1 MREISEEMYHRFYRL
16 HKRNIPPEAIANT
29 LNLPLRTVQQLI
41 NRMNMTHSKTQ
52 KKVTTVQNPVK
63 SENADY
69 LDIYFYTKT
78 RYSIIQLVGVL
89 TEKYSENLDKEL
101 QKSLTSSWKAIALEM
116 SNVSLIDETCSNLI
130 ISYYQNF
137 LEKDKFLAIL
147 DPSPAV
153 DSQLI
158 ELKLEGNVP
167 VFGTELAFEENAF
180 RKKIKNSKRRN
191 NQ

>member
-29 LNLPLRTVQQLI
+29 LNLPLRTVKQLI
-41 NRMNMTHSKTQ
+41 NRMNMTHSKTP

-116 SNVSLIDETCSNLI
+116 SNVSLIDETCSDLI

-153 DSQLI
+153 DSQLM

>member
-29 LNLPLRTVQQLI
+29 LNLPLRTVKQLI
-41 NRMNMTHSKTQ
+41 NRMNMTHSKTP

-116 SNVSLIDETCSNLI
+116 SNVSLIDETCSDLI

-153 DSQLI
+153 DSQLM

-167 VFGTELAFEENAF
+167 VFGTELAFEENSF

>member
-16 HKRNIPPEAIANT
+16 QKRNVPPEAIANT

-41 NRMNMTHSKTQ
+41 NRMNMTHSKTS
-52 KKVTTVQNPVK
+52 KKVTTVQNPGK
-63 SENADY
+63 SENVDY

-89 TEKYSENLDKEL
+89 TEQYSENLDKEL
-101 QKSLTSSWKAIALEM
+101 QKALSSSWKAIALEM

-130 ISYYQNF
+130 ISYYQKF
-137 LEKDKFLAIL
+137 MGKDKFLAIL

-158 ELKLEGNVP
+158 ELKLENNVP
-167 VFGTELAFEENAF
+167 VFGTELAFEDNAF
-180 RKKIKNSKRRN
+180 RKKIKDSKRRN
-191 NQ
+191 N